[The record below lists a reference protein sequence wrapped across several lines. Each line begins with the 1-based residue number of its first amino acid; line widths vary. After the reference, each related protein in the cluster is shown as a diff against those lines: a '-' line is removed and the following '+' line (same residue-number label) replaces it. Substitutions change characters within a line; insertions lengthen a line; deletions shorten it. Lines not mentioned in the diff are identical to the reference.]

1 MSNYLASL
9 KKNIT
14 TLLEL
19 KDGQVK
25 FMEDSRSD
33 GSKTSQYQLGIYI
46 DSAEKYASIKS
57 ALIEYISKH
66 TECESVNNDKLKCI
80 SYSGKDNSGKS
91 SEYSVF
97 FPEDFKEN
105 MYYKI
110 GHAVC
115 ERLIL
120 SRRFL
125 LKSLVVQFLNRL
137 GSIDVKKTSEEESQL
152 YDKKKAE
159 ETEIDEQKG
168 RDEDRKLKEER
179 ERMEKQEEQARLD
192 EERLLEEQRLA
203 ELEAERLAKEAPN
216 SKEAIAAAE
225 KAKLAASAVEA
236 ATGARRNIVD
246 TAPVASAPAAA
257 TANKDKDKD
266 KDEDEDEDDDYG
278 FEEIDINDPDAIDKS
293 EKQIAQLKEEIA
305 KLDNQSGGSYN
316 IHPRYIRKI

>member
-57 ALIEYISKH
+57 ALLEYISKH
-66 TECESVNNDKLKCI
+66 TECESVNNDTLKCI
-80 SYSGKDNSGKS
+80 SYSDEDNSGKS

-159 ETEIDEQKG
+159 EIEINEQKE
-168 RDEDRKLKEER
+168 REEDRKLKEER
-179 ERMEKQEEQARLD
+179 ERIEKQEEQVRLD
-192 EERLLEEQRLA
+192 EERLMEEQRLA
-203 ELEAERLAKEAPN
+203 ELEVARLAKEAPN
-216 SKEAIAAAE
+216 SKEAIAASE
-225 KAKLAASAVEA
+225 KAQLASSAVEA

-246 TAPVASAPAAA
+246 AVPPAPVVAAEE
-257 TANKDKDKD
+257 NKDA
-266 KDEDEDEDDDYG
+266 DEDEDEE
-278 FEEIDINDPDAIDKS
+278 FEEIDAEDPNAIEKITAQNAQIQAEIDKI
-293 EKQIAQLKEEIA
+293 KNK
-305 KLDNQSGGSYN
+305 SGGSYN
-316 IHPRYIRKI
+316 IHPRYIRKN

>member
-57 ALIEYISKH
+57 ALVEYISKH
-66 TECESVNNDKLKCI
+66 TECESVNNDTLKCI
-80 SYSGKDNSGKS
+80 SYSDGDNSGKS

-168 RDEDRKLKEER
+168 REEDRKLKEER
-179 ERMEKQEEQARLD
+179 ERIEEQTRLD
-192 EERLLEEQRLA
+192 EERLMEEQRLA
-203 ELEAERLAKEAPN
+203 ELEAARLAKEAPN

-225 KAKLAASAVEA
+225 KAQLALSAVEA

-246 TAPVASAPAAA
+246 AVPPAPVVAAE
-257 TANKDKDKD
+257 ANKD
-266 KDEDEDEDDDYG
+266 KDEDEDEE
-278 FEEIDINDPDAIDKS
+278 FEDIDAEDPDAIEKITAQNIQIQAEIDKI
-293 EKQIAQLKEEIA
+293 K
-305 KLDNQSGGSYN
+305 NQSGGSYN
-316 IHPRYIRKI
+316 IHPRYIRKN